1 MKIKINE
8 AAFAVIILLVVAIP
22 FFSSYHSKKI
32 VEGALQKQKEK
43 ELEMKAELEA
53 FLSKYDQQKE
63 DETQLNI
70 YTKKYEAS
78 PTDRDAVHEYVYQL
92 VNFGK
97 NEQAYSVISQYFN
110 ETPRDVYW
118 NDIDL
123 WIDHL
128 VISMNT
134 KRCSKAIADGW
145 HVIMRTE
152 ENSDE
157 HKLAGAVVHY
167 ALNEEECI
175 E

>member
-8 AAFAVIILLVVAIP
+8 TTFAVVILLIAAIP
-22 FFSSYHSKKI
+22 FYSFYHNEKI
-32 VEGALQKQKEK
+32 VEQTLQKQQEK
-43 ELEMKAELEA
+43 ELVMKSENEA
-53 FLSKYDQQKE
+53 FLSKYNQQKA

-70 YTKKYEAS
+70 YAKKYEAS
-78 PTDRDAVHEYVYQL
+78 PTDRDTVHEYVYQL
-92 VNFGK
+92 VVLGK
-97 NEQAYSVISQYFN
+97 NEKAYAVIDRYFK
-110 ETPRDVYW
+110 ETPKDIYW

-157 HKLAGAVVHY
+157 HNLAGAVVHY
-167 ALNEEECI
+167 ALNEEGCI